1 MSLIR
6 TSRIPESLD
15 VRVEALRE
23 QIAGDVFQPGDAGYD
38 GARAA
43 WNLSVDQYPEVVVV
57 AHNANDIAAAVRFA
71 NAAEL
76 AIAVQATGHGVA
88 RKANGAVLIVTAQ
101 MTDVAVDAWSQTA
114 WVSAGVK
121 WGKVLEAAQ
130 AVGLAPL
137 LGSSPGVGAVG
148 YTLGGG
154 MGWLARKH
162 GLSIDSVLRFEVVT
176 MDGEMLTASAEE
188 NADLFWALRGGTGA
202 FAIVTRMQ
210 IKLYPVTTVYGGTLV
225 YPADNARAVMQFFRD
240 WSQYLPDDW
249 TVSVALMNLPPLPEL
264 PPFLSG
270 KSVVM
275 VHGCYSG
282 ADLRLGQMMLQAW
295 LDWQAP
301 LANMFGEMPF
311 SQVGMISND
320 PQDPLPG
327 LSSGAWLAD
336 LSDEAIDSIMQFT
349 LPAGGPPALVKAE
362 VRLAGGAMAR
372 VPADAN
378 VYSHRDAQW
387 ILQVVGVT
395 PTPEIAQGV
404 MLHIRALKA
413 ALAGHLTGGVYLN
426 FLEGEEK
433 YAAAQQAFAAE
444 KQARLASVKAQY
456 DPNNRLSHALDVR
469 G

>member
-1 MSLIR
+1 MSLVR
-6 TSRIPESLD
+6 TPRIPESLD

-23 QIAGDVFQPGDAGYD
+23 QVTGDVFQPGDAGYD
-38 GARAA
+38 AARAA
-43 WNLSVDQYPEVVVV
+43 WNLSVNQYPAVVVV
-57 AHNANDIAAAVRFA
+57 AHNADDIAAAVRFA
-71 NAAEL
+71 SAADL
-76 AIAVQATGHGVA
+76 SIAMQATGHGVA
-88 RKANGAVLIVTAQ
+88 RKADGAVLIVTAC
-101 MTDVAVDAWSQTA
+101 MTDVEVDPWSQTA

-176 MDGEMLTASAEE
+176 AEGEMLTASADE
-188 NADLFWALRGGTGA
+188 NSELFWAMRGGTGA

-210 IKLYPVTTVYGGTLV
+210 IKLYPVTTIYGGALV
-225 YPADNARAVMQFFRD
+225 YPAENARAVMQFFRD
-240 WSQYLPDDW
+240 WSQYLPEEW

-295 LDWQAP
+295 IDWQAP
-301 LANMFGEMPF
+301 IANMFGEMPF
-311 SQVGMISND
+311 NQVGMISND
-320 PQDPLPG
+320 PQDPMPG

-336 LSDEAIDSIMQFT
+336 MSDETIDTLLKFT
-349 LPAGGPPALVKAE
+349 LPTGGPPALVKTE

-378 VYSHRDAQW
+378 AYSNRDAQW

-395 PTPEIAQGV
+395 PTPDIAQGV
-404 MLHIRALKA
+404 ALHIRALKS

-433 YAAAQQAFAAE
+433 HGATQQAFAVD
-444 KQARLASVKAQY
+444 KQARLAAVKAQY
-456 DPNNRLSHALDVR
+456 DPNNRLSHALKV
-469 G
+469 